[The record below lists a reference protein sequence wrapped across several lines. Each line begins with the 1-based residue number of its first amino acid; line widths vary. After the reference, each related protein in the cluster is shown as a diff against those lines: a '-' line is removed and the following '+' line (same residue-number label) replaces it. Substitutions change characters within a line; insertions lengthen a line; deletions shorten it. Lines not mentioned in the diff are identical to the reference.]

1 MSFYIVLFISIGFG
15 IGLLTGERQKNN
27 VLAAYVIISVLWFFA
42 WGPAYAILTF
52 LELFAGDRISRALK
66 APFVSSK
73 PSKVEALV
81 VEAKISNTTN
91 QPHPIDSDNENS
103 TRLVAE
109 EFTHSD
115 SIHVLEF
122 EEIQTSITNLIE
134 KKRMCLR
141 IFNNIPANLSMSRK
155 AFDVLI
161 ATLSMQIEAC
171 EFSVLLSKHDVCRSI
186 PTNGCLDFIRDINS
200 ESGGMNNSIREMF
213 DDPVDALLG
222 HISLTER
229 LDIYR
234 EVKGKDIITI
244 YNHCFRKYGIQ
255 IEIGLK
261 GEIDTLKDSIKALLN
276 LMSRGLVDYKGSF
289 GMLNDVELNKQFNKL
304 ELSLN
309 QTALKLDRVLNTPTE
324 QVCSSKIESRKK
336 SLSQLDK
343 KISDRFEDKPAVS
356 DSSDNIQVHYTK
368 DTPILEVYDNFT
380 QANRA
385 AKKYSSAG
393 VFVKVIVAGDYS
405 IVSSNKFNFSFTPA
419 LAEYFHQMKVK
430 GMNTKEIA
438 ISGNI
443 KLSSSI
449 DKAVL
454 LIKGGVLALKDV
466 NHDFQLDRAD
476 QELVKREFEKQIR
489 ALEPIRRRPV
499 YERFEFT
506 MKNLNYNELNLL
518 AAEVQRVEMG

>member
-73 PSKVEALV
+73 PSKVEDLV
-81 VEAKISNTTN
+81 VEANISNTKN
-91 QPHPIDSDNENS
+91 QPQPIDSNNENP

-109 EFTHSD
+109 EFTHSA
-115 SIHVLEF
+115 SIHDLDF

-141 IFNNIPANLSMSRK
+141 IYNNIPVNLFISRK

-171 EFSVLLSKHDVCRSI
+171 EFFALLSKHDVCRSN
-186 PTNGCLDFIRDINS
+186 PTNCLDFIRDINS
-200 ESGGMNNSIREMF
+200 ESGGMNNSIQEVF
-213 DDPVDALLG
+213 DDPVDLLLG

-234 EVKGKDIITI
+234 EIKGKDIIAI

-261 GEIDTLKDSIKALLN
+261 GEIDTLKDSIKASLN
-276 LMSRGLVDYKGSF
+276 LMSRGLLEFKGSF
-289 GMLNDVELNKQFNKL
+289 GELNDVELNKQFNKL

-324 QVCSSKIESRKK
+324 QVCSSNVESRKK

-343 KISDRFEDKPAVS
+343 KISDRFQAKPSVS
-356 DSSDNIQVHYTK
+356 DSSDNIQVHHTK
-368 DTPILEVYDNFT
+368 DTPILEVYDNFA

-405 IVSSNKFNFSFTPA
+405 IVSSNKLNFSFTPA

-443 KLSSSI
+443 KLNSSI
-449 DKAVL
+449 EKAAL

-466 NHDFQLDRAD
+466 HHDFQLDRTD
-476 QELVKREFEKQIR
+476 QELVKREFEKQVR
-489 ALEPIRRRPV
+489 ALEPIRLRPV